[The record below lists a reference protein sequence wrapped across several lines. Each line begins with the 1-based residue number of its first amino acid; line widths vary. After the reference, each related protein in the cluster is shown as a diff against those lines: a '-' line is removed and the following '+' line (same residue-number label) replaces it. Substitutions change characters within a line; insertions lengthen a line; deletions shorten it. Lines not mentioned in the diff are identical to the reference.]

1 MRVAAIQMNS
11 GADVAANLKL
21 AGSLLAQAAADGV
34 QLAVLPENFALMPN
48 KGRDKAAHAESVG
61 SGPIQDFLASASQL
75 HGMWIVA
82 GSMPLASPEPQRVF
96 GACPVYD
103 SSGEVQACYR
113 KIHLFDVKLPDLD
126 EAYQESWSMFPG
138 DDLVCVDSP
147 IGRIGLA
154 ICYDMRFPEMF
165 RKLVDDGATVFT
177 VPAAFTKV
185 TGSAHWHTLLRARA
199 IENLAY
205 VIAPGQYGDH
215 ADDRTTYGHSI
226 IIDPWGRVLAEQAS
240 GNSVVTADI
249 DPDLPTKLRAEF
261 PALANR
267 RFLAD

>member
-11 GADVAANLKL
+11 GPDVEANLKL
-21 AGSLLAQAAADGV
+21 AGGLLAAAAADGV

-48 KGRDKAAHAESVG
+48 KGRDKSAHAESVG
-61 SGPIQDFLASASQL
+61 SGPIQDFLAAASRQ
-75 HGMWIVA
+75 HQIWIVA
-82 GSMPLASPEPQRVF
+82 GSMPLTSPEPHRVY

-103 SSGEVQACYR
+103 ATGEVQACYR
-113 KIHLFDVKLPDLD
+113 KIHLFDVKLPDLE

-165 RKLVDDGATVFT
+165 RRLVDDGATVFT

-185 TGSAHWHTLLRARA
+185 TGTAHWHTLLRARA

-215 ADDRTTYGHSI
+215 ADNRTTYGHSI
-226 IIDPWGRVLAEQAS
+226 IIDPWGRVLAEQAD
-240 GNSVVTADI
+240 GDCFVAADI
-249 DPDLPTKLRAEF
+249 DPQLPAKLRAEF

-267 RFLAD
+267 RLLAD

>member
-1 MRVAAIQMNS
+1 MRVAAVQMNS
-11 GADVAANLKL
+11 GPDVDANLKL
-21 AGSLLAQAAADGV
+21 AGRLLQEAADDKV
-34 QLAVLPENFALMPN
+34 QLAVLPENFSLMPI
-48 KGRDKAAHAESVG
+48 KGRDKSVHAESVG
-61 SGPIQDFLASASQL
+61 SGPIQDFLATASRQ

-103 SSGEVQACYR
+103 ANGELQACYR

-138 DDLVCVDSP
+138 DELVCVDAP

-185 TGSAHWHTLLRARA
+185 TGGAHWHALLRARA

-226 IIDPWGRVLAEQAS
+226 IIDPWGRILAEQAS
-240 GNSVVTADI
+240 GNCVVVADI

-267 RFLAD
+267 RILAD